1 GMGLDLDPALY
12 LAVCGA
18 ANLAIAVPWT
28 SGGIGPF
35 ELLAR
40 ETTVV
45 FGTTMVVGT
54 AYAIA
59 LHALL
64 LIPVVLL
71 GLLLLWRRHIAVST
85 VLHAGDA
92 AAGDAGVASREPLAA
107 ESMRNPG

>member
-1 GMGLDLDPALY
+1 M
-12 LAVCGA
+12 
-18 ANLAIAVPWT
+18 PWT

-71 GLLLLWRRHIAVST
+71 GLLLLWRRHIAVAT

-92 AAGDAGVASREPLAA
+92 AAEDAAVAPREPIAA